1 MRARTKSH
9 AAIQTSVGSAMR
21 KSSALWDLVLW
32 WQSSIESSVP
42 SPPPIQHEAALRHAA
57 DTAARQAADVLV
69 VGNDAGGKQI
79 DEDKPGKR
87 QKPQPRADRLQHF
100 HIHSF
105 MMQGDVRMQS

>member
-21 KSSALWDLVLW
+21 KSSALAEQHREQRAEPAAD
-32 WQSSIESSVP
+32 P
-42 SPPPIQHEAALRHAA
+42 GKAHEAALRHAA